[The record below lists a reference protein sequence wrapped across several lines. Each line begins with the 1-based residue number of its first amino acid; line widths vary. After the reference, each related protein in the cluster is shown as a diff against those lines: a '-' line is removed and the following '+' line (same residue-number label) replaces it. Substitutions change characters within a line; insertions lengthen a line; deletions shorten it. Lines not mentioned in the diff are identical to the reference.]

1 MQQSAALVAKR
12 FLTAMSQGN
21 VNEVRTRIVDS
32 ERARFDEMMQ
42 SPDKSKM
49 LEMMKMKAKARRSR
63 RHAGCRGRG
72 HLREGQFVRQRE
84 SAGARRVAR
93 HAGSLP
99 LFRL

>member
-1 MQQSAALVAKR
+1 MKSAEIIGVKALQQSAALVAKR

-42 SPDKSKM
+42 SLDKSKM
-49 LEMMKMKAKARRSR
+49 LEMMKMNAKARRSR

-72 HLREGQFVRQRE
+72 HLREVQFVRQRE
-84 SAGARRVAR
+84 SQI
-93 HAGSLP
+93 
-99 LFRL
+99 